1 MRFYEEGVQ
10 FECQRCGGCCNCE
23 GYVFIFQNDYNR
35 LIASGRFTEES
46 LRMDYLSTFQG
57 YTVLRSRPD
66 HTCILWDKEIN
77 GCMAYDCRP
86 IQCQTYPFW
95 NTVFKDEDRFKAE
108 QQDCPGIGKGK
119 HFSADEIDELRK
131 KV

>member
-1 MRFYEEGVQ
+1 MRFYEEGVK

-35 LIASGRFTEES
+35 LISSGRFTEES

-95 NTVFKDEDRFKAE
+95 NTVFKDEERFKAE
-108 QQDCPGIGKGK
+108 EQDCPGIGKGK
-119 HFSADEIDELRK
+119 HFTADEIDELRK